1 MKIKNLIFLSPILI
15 GWMHFARSFA
25 DFYVLGLTLLLF
37 LSSVILGFSSAGTG
51 LWTEDRKQLRAKSVL
66 DTNIYNNNKKLV
78 NTASKICHNYKEEK
92 RRKKNSSLAAP
103 GALAHPLHHLQNP
116 K

>member
-1 MKIKNLIFLSPILI
+1 
-15 GWMHFARSFA
+15 MHFARSFEIFA

-66 DTNIYNNNKKLV
+66 GTNIYNNNKKLV
-78 NTASKICHNYKEEK
+78 NTTSKICLNYQEEK
-92 RRKKNSSLAAP
+92 RRKKIPA
-103 GALAHPLHHLQNP
+103 
-116 K
+116 